1 MSNKFHLK
9 QTGQMVVEMLLL
21 LTVLFGVTLAISS
34 YFRKEEIF
42 VQLIS
47 GPWQNL
53 SGMIQN
59 GVWAPPAASMHN
71 HPNHHS
77 RHVSLKGTSA
87 L

>member
-1 MSNKFHLK
+1 MIKRHLN
-9 QTGQMVVEMLLL
+9 QSGQMLVEMLLL
-21 LTVLFGVTLAISS
+21 MTVLFGLTFAISA
-34 YFRKEEIF
+34 YFKNDEVF
-42 VQLIS
+42 SKLIS

-59 GVWAPPAASMHN
+59 GVWAPPATAMKN

-77 RHVSLKGTSA
+77 RHVSVKGMSA